1 TFKPLQ
7 DVTRA
12 DFAVVITRT
21 FEGWKALS
29 TVDVSGMQSAGAQQ
43 RTQSF
48 TYPNPFSES
57 TTISYAVEQDGFVTV
72 EVFDILGKKVNTI
85 VSESKAAGS
94 HTVQFNGSNL
104 PSGTYLY
111 RINTGGKTYTNRMM
125 ITK

>member
-43 RTQSF
+43 WTQSF

-72 EVFDILGKKVNTI
+72 EVFDILGKKVKML
-85 VSESKAAGS
+85 VAESLKTGNYSVDFEAG
-94 HTVQFNGSNL
+94 NL
-104 PSGTYLY
+104 PSGTYIY
-111 RINTGGKTYTNRMM
+111 RVEAGDKVFTNRM
-125 ITK
+125 ILTK